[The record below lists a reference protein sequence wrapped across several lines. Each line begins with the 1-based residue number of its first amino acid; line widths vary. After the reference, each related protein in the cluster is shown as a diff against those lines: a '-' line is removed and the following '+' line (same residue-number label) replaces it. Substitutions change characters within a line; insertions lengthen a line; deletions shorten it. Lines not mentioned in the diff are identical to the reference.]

1 MLTGGLTGGPTGGLT
16 GGPEGLHV
24 SPHEKREQE
33 LIMVRRSLGVST
45 TIALSFFAFAN
56 SCPASTARKSAQ
68 PTSSAACGSCAAT
81 ANKSNIGHPLKKSAK
96 TASKIPCHPRDYL
109 DPKVAV
115 NYKSAVRQMKREG
128 IKPKVTSVWRSTD
141 YQAQL
146 HKCST
151 STRCRKEHPGLYYA
165 LPPGSSLHEAGF
177 AVDISGVAAGPRG
190 KKRLT
195 SQGHRIVSIMRK
207 NGFNWRY
214 QLADPAHFEADPK
227 KHGYRNTKQ
236 AISHTQTTCT
246 VKMGKLAKGTPQKKT
261 LSKVSVNQTHPP
273 ARTQLSAR
281 GPATKAPHHA
291 VKARA

>member
-1 MLTGGLTGGPTGGLT
+1 
-16 GGPEGLHV
+16 
-24 SPHEKREQE
+24 
-33 LIMVRRSLGVST
+33 MVRRSLGVST

-56 SCPASTARKSAQ
+56 SCPASTSRKSAQ

-81 ANKSNIGHPLKKSAK
+81 ANKSNIGHALKKSAK
-96 TASKIPCHPRDYL
+96 TARKIPCHSKDYL

-115 NYKSAVRQMKREG
+115 NYKTAVRQMKREG

-151 STRCRKEHPGLYYA
+151 SRRCRKEHPGLYYA

-227 KHGYRNTKQ
+227 KHGYRTAKQ

-246 VKMGKLAKGTPQKKT
+246 VKTGKLATGAPQKKT
-261 LSKVSVNQTHPP
+261 VSKVSVNQRHPS
-273 ARTQLSAR
+273 ARTQLSAQ
-281 GPATKAPHHA
+281 GPATKAPRHA

>member
-1 MLTGGLTGGPTGGLT
+1 
-16 GGPEGLHV
+16 
-24 SPHEKREQE
+24 
-33 LIMVRRSLGVST
+33 MVRRSLGVCT

-56 SCPASTARKSAQ
+56 SCPARTSRKTAQ
-68 PTSSAACGSCAAT
+68 QNQSAACSSCG
-81 ANKSNIGHPLKKSAK
+81 ANSAKSNTAHAPKKSAK
-96 TASKIPCHPRDYL
+96 TASNAPCHPKDYL

-115 NYKSAVRQMKREG
+115 NYKTAVRQMKREG

-151 STRCRKEHPGLYYA
+151 SMRCRKEHPGLYYA
-165 LPPGSSLHEAGF
+165 LPPGKSLHEAGF

-227 KHGYRNTKQ
+227 KHGYRNATQ
-236 AISHTQTTCT
+236 AISHTQTTCQ
-246 VKMGKLAKGTPQKKT
+246 VKLGKLAKGTPQKKT
-261 LSKVSVNQTHPP
+261 VTRVSVNQNH
-273 ARTQLSAR
+273 ASAKSQLSAQ
-281 GPATKAPHHA
+281 GPATKTPRHA